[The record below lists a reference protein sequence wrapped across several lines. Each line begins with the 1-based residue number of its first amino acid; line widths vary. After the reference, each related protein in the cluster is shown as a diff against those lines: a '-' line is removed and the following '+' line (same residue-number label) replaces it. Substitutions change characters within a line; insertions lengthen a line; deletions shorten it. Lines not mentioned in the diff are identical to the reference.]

1 MNKKPKI
8 HFMLMSTVLCVI
20 PVMLSAQQNN
30 IVDML
35 KNCASIDDD
44 GQRLSCYDQVVRSD
58 KLTESTDLPP
68 TTNVVTSSQVNAEE
82 VEVEA
87 TPSQV
92 QGEVRETTS
101 SKAQADVVKAE
112 PIAVDEFG
120 LKEKE
125 SRESVSITVTVN
137 GIRKNLTD
145 HFIYTTTDGQVW
157 VQIDSRR
164 PRYDEVP
171 FIAEIRTASLGSFF
185 LKPKSDGFSVRVR
198 REK

>member
-1 MNKKPKI
+1 MIIFTTTQKFDLRYLVLKPTCSHLI
-8 HFMLMSTVLCVI
+8 SEYYFSTIL
-20 PVMLSAQQNN
+20 
-30 IVDML
+30 
-35 KNCASIDDD
+35 
-44 GQRLSCYDQVVRSD
+44 
-58 KLTESTDLPP
+58 E
-68 TTNVVTSSQVNAEE
+68 
-82 VEVEA
+82 
-87 TPSQV
+87 
-92 QGEVRETTS
+92 
-101 SKAQADVVKAE
+101 
-112 PIAVDEFG
+112 EFG

-157 VQIDSRR
+157 VQIDTRR

>member
-1 MNKKPKI
+1 MNKKLKI
-8 HFMLMSTVLCVI
+8 HFMLMATVLCVI
-20 PVMLSAQQNN
+20 PVLLSAQQNN
-30 IVDML
+30 IEAML
-35 KNCASIDDD
+35 RNCALIDDD
-44 GQRLSCYDQVVRSD
+44 GQRLSCYDKLLRPN

-68 TTNVVTSSQVNAEE
+68 TSNIVTSSPVNAEE
-82 VEVEA
+82 VEV

-92 QGEVRETTS
+92 QGEVRETTPS
-101 SKAQADVVKAE
+101 QAQADVVKAE

-120 LKEKE
+120 LKQKE

-145 HFIYTTTDGQVW
+145 HFIYTTTNGQVW